1 LIGRREELKA
11 ITRILLQSRKNN
23 LILIGEPGVGKT
35 GVVEGFAQVMADGR
49 LPEALGKTRII
60 EISLPSLVAGTK
72 YRGEFEERMEAV
84 VREASVEPRPIL
96 FIDEIHL
103 LLGAGSAGGSMDVR
117 AAVRMA
123 HDLGGLKSAWQ
134 KARGRSMLGRRRC

>member
-1 LIGRREELKA
+1 MA

-35 GVVEGFAQVMADGR
+35 GVVEGFAQLMADGS
-49 LPEALGKTRII
+49 LPEELGKTRII

-84 VREASVEPRPIL
+84 EWSVRYLPDFRLPDKALDLVDQACAAARFRTLTPQ
-96 FIDEIHL
+96 
-103 LLGAGSAGGSMDVR
+103 GKMKNGGGTPK
-117 AAVRMA
+117 
-123 HDLGGLKSAWQ
+123 LP
-134 KARGRSMLGRRRC
+134 